1 MKKRIGALILC
12 CIMLLSVCFACKKTE
27 ENPSGGAARV
37 KIAELCTNGVA
48 NYDIIIPQNASEA
61 VVNAATHI
69 QEYTQKA
76 TGASLQILQ
85 DGENSSKPYI
95 SIGNTALLQTENFT
109 VDYQSFGKDG
119 FYLKTVE
126 KNYYISAKEDRGVL
140 YGAYEFLE
148 SVVGIRFL
156 TYDYTYIP
164 DKPTVELYQ
173 TDRVEIP
180 AITNRCYLSN
190 QIMKNPQFASHM
202 RMNNEYVKISDA
214 YGGSMYGYK
223 SDVLI
228 GHNTLDYLSTD
239 YYEEHPDWYYADEN
253 KIYDIHY
260 SNLGLNED
268 GSINNALEISPIRV
282 ILERLKKD
290 IQASGGDFFMIGQE
304 DYTHTCKCD
313 ECLRQEKMFGR
324 GGMLVRFMNALIRE
338 IESWQKETGIEKE
351 IKFSTF
357 AYYYSQGAPIDKEG
371 NPLHPSVV
379 PHEDLYIRLATIKAN
394 NYYGMS
400 AEKQIPE
407 TRNMLAGWKKLT
419 NQFLIWSY
427 HTAYSGYMAY
437 YPTMQHW
444 EEDLRSYAECD
455 MEYVLMQASYEIKAA
470 WKDNMEV
477 YVASKMMWNPNQ
489 SVEALKQEFIQYY
502 YSVAADEVNEFINLF
517 DTHYA
522 FIMEGGVI
530 NPELIPVMTIWS
542 APDLMNSKLYTV
554 SFWDRAFGILEDAQ
568 KKVEDSALSEEEK
581 EFLIKK
587 LRWIEM
593 TPRYM
598 VMMNFDLYYPNA
610 SKIEKKEFQ
619 GQFFDMCAEFDIPV
633 YAENSSID
641 GLKYSIG
648 YTG

>member
-1 MKKRIGALILC
+1 MKKRIGTLILC
-12 CIMLLSVCFACKKTE
+12 LVMILGVFCACKTPDE
-27 ENPSGGAARV
+27 EAPKV
-37 KIAELCTNGVA
+37 KVAELCVNGVA
-48 NYDIIIPQNASEA
+48 NYDIVIPENASETIL
-61 VVNAATHI
+61 NAAAHI

-76 TGASLQILQ
+76 TGATLQVLS
-85 DGENSSKPYI
+85 DNETSSKPYI
-95 SIGNTALLQTENFT
+95 SIGNTTLFQSENLV
-109 VDYQSFGKDG
+109 VDYKSLGKDG
-119 FYLKTVE
+119 FYLKTVG

-148 SVVGIRFL
+148 SVVGIKFL

-164 DKPTVELYQ
+164 ATPTVDMYQ

-180 AITNRCYLSN
+180 AFKNRCYLSN

-214 YGGSMYGYK
+214 YGGSMYGYQT
-223 SDVLI
+223 DVLI

-239 YYEEHPDWYYADEN
+239 YYQAHKDWYYADEN

-268 GSINNALEISPIRV
+268 GSIDTSLEMSPIKI

-290 IQASGGDFFMIGQE
+290 IQLSDGNFFMIGQE
-304 DYTHTCKCD
+304 DFDHTCKCK
-313 ECLRQEKMFGR
+313 ECLLQEEKFGR

-338 IESWQKETGIEKE
+338 IEIWKKDVGIEKE
-351 IKFSTF
+351 IGFATF
-357 AYYYSQGAPIDKEG
+357 AYYYSQIAPIDKDG
-371 NPLHPSVV
+371 KPLHPSVV
-379 PHEDLYIRLATIKAN
+379 PHKNLYIRLATIKAN
-394 NYYGMS
+394 NYYGVS
-400 AEKQIPE
+400 ADKQIAE

-419 NQFLIWSY
+419 NKFSVWSY

-444 EEDLRSYAECD
+444 EEDLRAYAECD
-455 MEYVLMQASYEIKAA
+455 TEYVVMQASYETKTA
-470 WKDNMEV
+470 WKDQMEV
-477 YVASKMMWNPNQ
+477 SVASKMLWNPNQ
-489 SVEALKQEFIQYY
+489 SVETLKQEFIRYY
-502 YSVAADEVNEFINLF
+502 YSMVADDVNEFLNLF

-522 FIMEGGVI
+522 FIMDGGEI
-530 NPELIPVMTIWS
+530 NPALIPVMNIWS

-554 SFWDRAFGILEDAQ
+554 SFWERVFGVLESAQ
-568 KKVEDSALSEEEK
+568 LKIANSALSTSEK
-581 EFLIKK
+581 EFLTEKV
-587 LRWIEM
+587 RWMEM

-610 SKIEKKEFQ
+610 STIEKKKFQAEF
-619 GQFFDMCAEFDIPV
+619 FEMCAEFDIPV
-633 YAENSSID
+633 YAEGKSID
-641 GLKYSIG
+641 GLKYSVG